1 MRGKRNVAP
10 GRRGTHTQQL
20 QHGLKETR
28 TKGAIK
34 PHSPSSS
41 TNKEAPWALPTEI
54 PCEAG
59 SPQFHRFDI
68 KIIQQG
74 KKKSNNSVDTAW
86 WAQCPIGARG
96 SREAKSKV
104 MQTYKKWQVTGQ
116 FSSLTNNRQRIKPYT
131 LTVRLK
137 QRSSGCQKTPRAS
150 QVTCGAGTGGWRQG
164 APTGEQE
171 NKA

>member
-1 MRGKRNVAP
+1 MVGSAPSGRGA
-10 GRRGTHTQQL
+10 
-20 QHGLKETR
+20 
-28 TKGAIK
+28 
-34 PHSPSSS
+34 
-41 TNKEAPWALPTEI
+41 
-54 PCEAG
+54 
-59 SPQFHRFDI
+59 
-68 KIIQQG
+68 
-74 KKKSNNSVDTAW
+74 
-86 WAQCPIGARG
+86 
-96 SREAKSKV
+96 AKV
-104 MQTYKKWQVTGQ
+104 RQTYKKWQVTGQ